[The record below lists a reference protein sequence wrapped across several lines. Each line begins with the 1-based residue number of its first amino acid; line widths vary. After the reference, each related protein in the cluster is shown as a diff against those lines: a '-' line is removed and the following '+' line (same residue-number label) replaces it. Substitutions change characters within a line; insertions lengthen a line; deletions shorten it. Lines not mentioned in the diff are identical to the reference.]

1 MRYPNLLIYENE
13 KLYEVMNEIA
23 DEIKYS
29 IIKIKEKDLYK
40 IDSYQNSS
48 YLIISQKKI
57 PEYNN
62 QTVIVKFPV
71 NIFKLVEKLNIEF
84 LKLKFNFQSKVKIG
98 RYFFNLNSREMIY
111 QNKTMKLTE
120 KEMNSI
126 NYLFNAKMSVKVEEL
141 QINVWEYQS
150 ELDTHTVETHIY
162 RLRKKIFEK
171 FGDNNFIV
179 STPDGYKV
187 N

>member
-23 DEIKYS
+23 DEIQYS

-98 RYFFNLNSREMIY
+98 RYFFNLN
-111 QNKTMKLTE
+111 
-120 KEMNSI
+120 
-126 NYLFNAKMSVKVEEL
+126 
-141 QINVWEYQS
+141 
-150 ELDTHTVETHIY
+150 
-162 RLRKKIFEK
+162 
-171 FGDNNFIV
+171 
-179 STPDGYKV
+179 
-187 N
+187 